1 LRHIIYNTG
10 LRCALQLPN
19 RQPPRKPRCR
29 PRVDSDLNIPMRIN
43 NELRGIVESENR
55 HDETHNDTLLR
66 IIRQRSAENQKL
78 REKIRQLQE
87 EIRLK
92 SQEI

>member
-1 LRHIIYNTG
+1 
-10 LRCALQLPN
+10 
-19 RQPPRKPRCR
+19 
-29 PRVDSDLNIPMRIN
+29 MRIN